1 MRGGLTDSL
10 NLRAIE
16 IPTVEMPCLSS
27 SRWTRPT
34 VWLQI
39 PQAGTS
45 KAMSTFCWL
54 ISFAALTELFL
65 INVVK

>member
-10 NLRAIE
+10 TLREID
-16 IPTVEMPCLSS
+16 IPTEEMPCRST

-34 VWLQI
+34 VWLQM

-45 KAMSTFCWL
+45 KAMSALCCL
-54 ISFAALTELFL
+54 ISFAASTELFW

>member
-1 MRGGLTDSL
+1 MDSL
-10 NLRAIE
+10 NLRTIE
-16 IPTVEMPCLSS
+16 IPTVEIPCRSI

-45 KAMSTFCWL
+45 KAMSAFCCL
-54 ISFAALTELFL
+54 ISFAASTELIL
-65 INVVK
+65 INVFK